1 MKKYK
6 FIFWDMDGTLAN
18 TYEGVTNCVKYAM
31 EPYGIHLEGEE
42 ELRKFI
48 GPPLRFSFTT
58 YCGLSEEEAEKA
70 IVRYRERNSGFQRS
84 RIHSGHH
91 IIKAGGTVPPGAGKI

>member
-42 ELRKFI
+42 ELRKFFYNI
-48 GPPLRFSFTT
+48 LRT
-58 YCGLSEEEAEKA
+58 
-70 IVRYRERNSGFQRS
+70 Q
-84 RIHSGHH
+84 
-91 IIKAGGTVPPGAGKI
+91 

>member
-31 EPYGIHLEGEE
+31 EPYGIHLFFFYNI
-42 ELRKFI
+42 LR
-48 GPPLRFSFTT
+48 T
-58 YCGLSEEEAEKA
+58 
-70 IVRYRERNSGFQRS
+70 Q
-84 RIHSGHH
+84 
-91 IIKAGGTVPPGAGKI
+91 

>member
-42 ELRKFI
+42 KLRKFI

-58 YCGLSEEEAEKA
+58 YCG
-70 IVRYRERNSGFQRS
+70 RNLDIPQYVLQIRLHGS
-84 RIHSGHH
+84 RQ
-91 IIKAGGTVPPGAGKI
+91 PPW

>member
-31 EPYGIHLEGEE
+31 EPYGIHLEGEAE
-42 ELRKFI
+42 VYRTAASFFFYNILRT
-48 GPPLRFSFTT
+48 L
-58 YCGLSEEEAEKA
+58 
-70 IVRYRERNSGFQRS
+70 
-84 RIHSGHH
+84 
-91 IIKAGGTVPPGAGKI
+91 